1 MGDVDLLDVSI
12 VLKGEDKTVTMRPA
26 IYQQHVMRNVQKS
39 SETDVI
45 TLKGVRIFFKPK
57 EKGKDSV
64 T

>member
-26 IYQQHVMRNVQKS
+26 IYQQHVMRNVHKS

-45 TLKGVRIFFKPK
+45 TLRIFFKPK